1 MMKRA
6 EALRKCLIVFDA
18 LKRVSSKGNAGLE
31 PLEGAEESFET
42 DSEIC
47 QVLREWLREMESGG
61 NEIRTRKMT
70 SEEFEE
76 LKRAIQD
83 GKETGT
89 LLVPY
94 GPLDKRP
101 EPDVPKVTDL
111 KEWQRLVENKPP
123 ERLDL
128 MDDAVNVDLEGS
140 GATWWYVC
148 SECRREVSLLEKVCP
163 SCKKLL
169 RWGNI
174 SRV

>member
-1 MMKRA
+1 MITMNRA
-6 EALRKCLIVFDA
+6 EALRKCIIVFDA
-18 LKRVSSKGNAGLE
+18 LRRVSSKGNAGLE
-31 PLEGAEESFET
+31 PMEGAEESFRT
-42 DSEIC
+42 DSEILL
-47 QVLREWLREMESGG
+47 VLREWLQEMESGA
-61 NEIRTRKMT
+61 RQ
-70 SEEFEE
+70 S
-76 LKRAIQD
+76 
-83 GKETGT
+83 
-89 LLVPY
+89 
-94 GPLDKRP
+94 RP

-128 MDDAVNVDLEGS
+128 MDDAVEVELEGS

-148 SECRREVSLLEKVCP
+148 SDCRREVSLLEKVCP

>member
-18 LKRVSSKGNAGLE
+18 LRRVSSKGNAGLE

-47 QVLREWLREMESGG
+47 QVLREWLREMESGAYM
-61 NEIRTRKMT
+61 K
-70 SEEFEE
+70 
-76 LKRAIQD
+76 
-83 GKETGT
+83 
-89 LLVPY
+89 
-94 GPLDKRP
+94 P
-101 EPDVPKVTDL
+101 EPDVPKVAEL

-128 MDDAVNVDLEGS
+128 MDDAVNVELEGS

-148 SECRREVSLLEKVCP
+148 SDCRREVSLLEKVCP

-169 RWGNI
+169 RW
-174 SRV
+174 